1 MTTTTTSRAAAPP
14 DAPAGR
20 QARQASTYAALSR
33 QVQAAGL
40 LHRRRGYYAA
50 VIALV
55 AAGLG
60 GVVTGVVLLGDSW
73 LTLLMAAALALVL
86 TQCAYLGHDGAHRQ
100 VFATARANEW
110 TGRVFACLMTGLSYS
125 WWQGKHNP
133 HHQAPNR
140 LGTDGDVESKVLSF
154 HDDAARSRTGVLA
167 WLAHRQAWWF
177 FPLLALEGFNLH
189 ADSVRSLVRGG
200 PRRGR
205 LRDVALVVTHWT
217 LYLGGLLLVLS
228 PGKAAAFV
236 AVHLALF
243 GVHLG
248 GAFAP
253 NHTGMPVV
261 PRDAKLD
268 FLSRQVLMSRNVT
281 GGWFVD
287 LLMGGLNHQV
297 EHHLFPSMPRVNLR
311 RARPLVRA
319 HCEQQGVT
327 YTETSLVAAFRAV
340 LTHLRT
346 VGSRA
351 PDPFGC
357 PLAKQL
363 RG

>member
-1 MTTTTTSRAAAPP
+1 M
-14 DAPAGR
+14 
-20 QARQASTYAALSR
+20 
-33 QVQAAGL
+33 QAAGL

-110 TGRVFACLMTGLSYS
+110 TGRVFACLMTGLSLLVVA
-125 WWQGKHNP
+125 G
-133 HHQAPNR
+133 QAQPAPPGAEPAR
-140 LGTDGDVESKVLSF
+140 HRRRRGVEGALVPRRR
-154 HDDAARSRTGVLA
+154 RS
-167 WLAHRQAWWF
+167 LAHRRACLARAPPGLVVL
-177 FPLLALEGFNLH
+177 PLLALEGFNLH

-351 PDPFGC
+351 PTRS
-357 PLAKQL
+357 AARSRSSL